1 MPTAEERTAG
11 IWREILDLDTGT
23 PIGPEDDFFAL
34 GGTSLQAMSLV
45 QRLREEFGVPVA
57 LSALLADASLRA
69 VTAAVT
75 ADGAGREETARP

>member
-45 QRLREEFGVPVA
+45 
-57 LSALLADASLRA
+57 
-69 VTAAVT
+69 
-75 ADGAGREETARP
+75 